1 MQYVHV
7 DLCRILT
14 VENILIAFINDFCDF
29 NTLNICPRL
38 QQYVDDFNL
47 TFITS
52 TSQSS
57 SFLQRMKNIS
67 LCIEAHADKVKFL
80 L

>member
-1 MQYVHV
+1 M
-7 DLCRILT
+7 
-14 VENILIAFINDFCDF
+14 AFVNDFCNI

-38 QQYVDDFNL
+38 QQYVDDFNM

-57 SFLQRMKNIS
+57 SFLQRMKHTTAY
-67 LCIEAHADKVKFL
+67 IEAQQRSSSTCVVFL
-80 L
+80 G